1 MNESSHREQAVTARD
16 VLAAV
21 HECQRLGHR
30 RVLESLEQREPD
42 LAEHLMEG
50 LGQLHRH
57 LLNAG
62 LDARTTRALYRSM
75 EAVAFVSIR
84 AIEISHDD
92 SIRNPA

>member
-1 MNESSHREQAVTARD
+1 MNESSNREQFVSARD
-16 VLAAV
+16 VLAATR
-21 HECQRLGHR
+21 ECQRLGHL

-62 LDARTTRALYRSM
+62 LDARKTRALYRSM
-75 EAVAFVSIR
+75 EVLVYVAVR
-84 AIEISHDD
+84 AIELSHDG
-92 SIRNPA
+92 